1 LKPKAKR
8 KAADTIIERFGLSIR
23 KTCRYMDLSRTSF
36 GYTPIVKPDE
46 EQIRKR
52 LKKLSETRRRFGC
65 PRLHIMLRR
74 EGFMINHKR
83 TERLYRQEG
92 LCLRIRR
99 RKKLASLLRTEIP
112 KPEYANHIWSMD
124 FMRDNLSDGRTI
136 KLLSVV
142 DEYTRKCFRVE
153 VDTSINGIRVTRI
166 LNEISQ
172 IQGLPEIIIIDN
184 GPEFISNAL
193 DAWAYQRGVKL
204 TFIRPGKPVENAYI
218 ESFNGRLRDE
228 CLNENWFLS
237 IEHARRIVE
246 EWRID
251 YNTARPHSSLG
262 YITPEEFIRK
272 SAPANK
278 SEKFSTGMPVEAELI
293 NAGYSNV

>member
-1 LKPKAKR
+1 M
-8 KAADTIIERFGLSIR
+8 E
-23 KTCRYMDLSRTSF
+23 LSRTSF
-36 GYTPIVKPDE
+36 GYMPIIRPDE
-46 EQIRKR
+46 ALIRKR
-52 LKKLSETRRRFGC
+52 LRALSETRRRFGC

-74 EGFMINHKR
+74 EGFKINHKR
-83 TERLYRQEG
+83 TERLYREEG
-92 LCLRIRR
+92 LALRIKR
-99 RKKLASLLRTEIP
+99 RKKLASLLRTQIP
-112 KPEYANHIWSMD
+112 RPNSANHIWSMD

-136 KLLSVV
+136 KVLSVL
-142 DEYTRKCFRVE
+142 DEYTRKCFRIE
-153 VDTSINGIRVTRI
+153 VDTSINGVHVARV
-166 LNEISQ
+166 LSEISQ
-172 IQGLPEIIIIDN
+172 IEGLPEIIIIDN

-228 CLNENWFLS
+228 CLNENWFMS
-237 IEHARRIVE
+237 IEHTRRIAE

-262 YITPEEFIRK
+262 NLTPEEFIQK
-272 SAPANK
+272 SATADK
-278 SEKFSTGMPVEAELI
+278 SEKFSTGMPVEAESI

>member
-1 LKPKAKR
+1 
-8 KAADTIIERFGLSIR
+8 
-23 KTCRYMDLSRTSF
+23 MDMSRTSF
-36 GYTPIVKPDE
+36 GYAPVVKPDE

-52 LKKLSETRRRFGC
+52 LKKLSETRSRFGC

-83 TERLYRQEG
+83 TERLYRQER
-92 LCLRIRR
+92 LALRIRR
-99 RKKLASLLRTEIP
+99 RKKLASLLRTDIP
-112 KPEYANHIWSMD
+112 QPNYANHIWSMD

-142 DEYTRKCFRVE
+142 DEYTRKCFRIE
-153 VDTSINGIRVTRI
+153 VDTSINGVRVTKI
-166 LNEISQ
+166 LSDISQ
-172 IQGLPEIIIIDN
+172 THGLPEIIIIDN

-193 DAWAYQRGVKL
+193 DAWANNRGVNL

-237 IEHARRIVE
+237 VEHARRVVE

-251 YNTARPHSSLG
+251 YNTARPHSSLDSLS
-262 YITPEEFIRK
+262 PEEFIRQEARK
-272 SAPANK
+272 AEK
-278 SEKFSTGMPVEAELI
+278 SEKKSTGMPVEAESI
-293 NAGYSNV
+293 NADYSNS